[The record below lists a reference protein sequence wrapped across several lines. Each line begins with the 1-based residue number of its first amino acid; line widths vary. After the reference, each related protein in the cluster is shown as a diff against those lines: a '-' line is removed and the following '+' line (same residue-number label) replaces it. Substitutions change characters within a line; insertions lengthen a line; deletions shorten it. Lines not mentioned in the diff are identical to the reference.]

1 MKHLKRISL
10 HNLSQA
16 ELSKREE
23 NLLRGGEYTYDA
35 SGPLPC
41 ACIVGCTCLYEG
53 EKEGP
58 DDAYYG
64 GASKEISGGA
74 NGDSYQS
81 SGDISF

>member
-1 MKHLKRISL
+1 MKKIMRICL

-23 NLLRGGEYTYDA
+23 NLLRGGDYEGGTLD
-35 SGPLPC
+35 C
-41 ACIVGCTCLYEG
+41 VCIVSCLCLYEG

-64 GASKEISGGA
+64 GSSKEASGYA
-74 NGDSYQS
+74 NGTNYS
-81 SGDISF
+81 STGD